1 MSMLLDNDILARFTQ
16 VNVITGL
23 ALLIFGMILAIF
35 SGKIA
40 KLIRKKEKIEPNDKV
55 FLGIKAF
62 ALAIIL
68 ASLIVM
74 IIE

>member
-68 ASLIVM
+68 ASLIVL